1 MPFAKAR
8 LLLTRLR
15 LCNHCIDPVLHLQ
28 LMLLLGVDHLV
39 EVQGQEGQN
48 HRSDDH
54 DDTVEHKQAVALEE
68 TSSQRRQRKQAN
80 AQNQTANEA
89 GESAKVHLSDQA
101 LVQFLANRP
110 VLLGLGQ
117 KLHHDH
123 EHDDH
128 LQALAEEDHKSRNR
142 KVEVDLLCGLRTSN
156 RLATSSAAV
165 AALEPHHM
173 AVDLGTLILGQTFV
187 ACLIFHVVAAPFANC
202 GVRTSKQCL
211 RQIAANLLP
220 GPSSH
225 NQQQEDRDDQ
235 AEAAS
240 KCHHRGPASSE
251 LERKVPT
258 VRTRY

>member
-1 MPFAKAR
+1 MR
-8 LLLTRLR
+8 
-15 LCNHCIDPVLHLQ
+15 
-28 LMLLLGVDHLV
+28 LLGVDHLV

-48 HRSDDH
+48 HRSNDH
-54 DDTVEHKQAVALEE
+54 DDTVEYKQAVALEE
-68 TSSQRRQRKQAN
+68 TSSQRSQRKQAN

-101 LVQFLANRP
+101 LVQYLGDRP
-110 VLLGLGQ
+110 IILGLGQ

-128 LQALAEEDHKSRNR
+128 LQALTEENHKGRNR

-156 RLATSSAAV
+156 RLATASAAV

-187 ACLIFHVVAAPFANC
+187 ACLIFHVVAAPFTNC
-202 GVRTSKQCL
+202 CVRSKHWL
-211 RQIAANLLP
+211 RQLPASLLL

-225 NQQQEDRDDQ
+225 NQQQEDRNDQ
-235 AEAAS
+235 AEAAR
-240 KCHHRGPASSE
+240 KRHHRGPASSE

-258 VRTRY
+258 VRTRS